1 MIHSFL
7 KYLKN
12 KSIDYVITNG
22 YEDLFSEASTENDV
36 DILFRKQD
44 FLVIEELLK
53 TFCNLNGFKI
63 VQIYHKKC
71 MRKMFFYIIQK
82 IKRY

>member
-44 FLVIEELLK
+44 FLVIERIVECLLQLESVLK
-53 TFCNLNGFKI
+53 
-63 VQIYHKKC
+63 
-71 MRKMFFYIIQK
+71 
-82 IKRY
+82 